1 MQRQVYWEAA
11 LKEKGQGSH
20 HGEEDKR
27 KGKEREKESEHT
39 GREKMQRE
47 GEKRISPKSLVY
59 TGKTL

>member
-20 HGEEDKR
+20 HGEE
-27 KGKEREKESEHT
+27 EREKESEHT

-47 GEKRISPKSLVY
+47 GEKGISPKSLVY